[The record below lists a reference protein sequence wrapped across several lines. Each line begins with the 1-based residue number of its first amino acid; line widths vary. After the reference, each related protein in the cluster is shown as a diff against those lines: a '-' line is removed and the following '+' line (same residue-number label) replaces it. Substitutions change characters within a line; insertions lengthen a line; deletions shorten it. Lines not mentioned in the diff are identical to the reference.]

1 MVWAVD
7 GMVQEWQA
15 HKAKVVARLKT
26 CDGLDGCDMF
36 VWDGTVV
43 SDGKL
48 VQKDGILVLNGMM
61 VQIGILVLNGN
72 WNGTLVLDASD
83 ILVLDGI
90 EVCLEAGD
98 GIWVC
103 IEVWS
108 YHNYINGFA

>member
-1 MVWAVD
+1 M
-7 GMVQEWQA
+7 
-15 HKAKVVARLKT
+15 L
-26 CDGLDGCDMF
+26 

-43 SDGKL
+43 SDGKF

-83 ILVLDGI
+83 ILGLDGI

-98 GIWVC
+98 GILVC

-108 YHNYINGFA
+108 YHNYINGFG